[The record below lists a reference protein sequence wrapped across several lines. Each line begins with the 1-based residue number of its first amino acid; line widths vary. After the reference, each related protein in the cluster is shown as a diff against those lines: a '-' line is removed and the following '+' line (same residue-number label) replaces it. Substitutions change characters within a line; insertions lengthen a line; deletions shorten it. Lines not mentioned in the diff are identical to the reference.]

1 MPPPMARPADH
12 APVLTRR
19 QLNRSLLARQ
29 WLLERRAATAEEAIE
44 HLVAVQAQEPFD
56 PYTALWSRLA
66 GFRAQELADLIETR
80 RAVRAP
86 SMLRTTI
93 HLVTARDWLRL
104 RPVLQV
110 VQEQGFRSSPFFR
123 NLEGLDLDEVGAE
136 GRRLLDEQPRSGN
149 DLGKAL
155 AERWPGRDPASLGY
169 AVRSRVPVVQLP
181 PRGVWG
187 KRGKP
192 ILASGETWL
201 GARIGTDDSPDEMV
215 LRYLAAFG
223 PANGADVQ
231 TWCWR
236 TRLGPVLE
244 RLRPQLVT
252 FRDETGRELF
262 DAPDAPMPDPDTPAP
277 VRFFPTYDNIYL
289 SHKDRRRVLGDD
301 VSWTTAPSQFL
312 EIFRFGSFAVDGF
325 VVGGWRF
332 ERDVAAGRAT
342 VVAIPLV
349 KLDGAARRDV
359 EAEAVALAA
368 FLAPELADRD
378 VRWDQRGGVR

>member
-29 WLLERRAATAEEAIE
+29 WLLERRVATAEEAIE
-44 HLVAVQAQEPFD
+44 HLVAMQAQEPFD
-56 PYTALWSRLA
+56 PYTALWSRLV
-66 GFRAQELADLIETR
+66 GFRADELADLIETR
-80 RAVRAP
+80 QAVRAP

-93 HLVTARDWLRL
+93 HLLTARDWLRL

-110 VQEQGFRSSPFFR
+110 VQEQGFRGSPFFR
-123 NLEGLDLDEVGAE
+123 NLEGLNLDEIGAE

-169 AVRSRVPVVQLP
+169 AVRSRVPVVQVP

-252 FRDETGRELF
+252 FRDEAGRELF
-262 DAPDAPMPDPDTPAP
+262 DVPDAPMPDPDTPAP

-332 ERDVAAGRAT
+332 ERDAAAGRAT
-342 VVAIPLV
+342 IVPIPL
-349 KLDGAARRDV
+349 LELSPAERRDV

-378 VRWDQRGGVR
+378 VRWEPRGGGA

>member
-1 MPPPMARPADH
+1 MPATQT

-29 WLLERRAATAEEAIE
+29 WLLERRAATAEETIE
-44 HLVAVQAQEPFD
+44 HLVAMQAQEPFD

-66 GFRAQELADLIETR
+66 GFQPEELSELIETR

-110 VQEQGFRSSPFFR
+110 VQEQGFRGSPFFR
-123 NLEGLDLDEVGAE
+123 NLEGVDLDEVGAE
-136 GRRLLDEQPRSGN
+136 GRRLLDERPRSGN

-169 AVRSRVPVVQLP
+169 AVRSRVPVVQIP
-181 PRGVWG
+181 PRGLWG
-187 KRGKP
+187 KRGGP
-192 ILASGETWL
+192 VLASGETWL
-201 GARIGTDDSPDEMV
+201 GQPIGTDDAPDAMV

-223 PANGADVQ
+223 PATAADVQ

-244 RLRPQLVT
+244 RLRPQLRT
-252 FRDETGRELF
+252 FRDEAGRELF
-262 DAPDAPMPDPDTPAP
+262 DVPDAPMPDPDTPAP
-277 VRFFPTYDNIYL
+277 VRFFPTYDNIFL
-289 SHKDRRRVLGDD
+289 SHKDRARIFDEHASWMAAPGQFNETFRR
-301 VSWTTAPSQFL
+301 
-312 EIFRFGSFAVDGF
+312 GSFAVDGY
-325 VVGGWRF
+325 VVGGWRL
-332 ERDVAAGRAT
+332 ERDAKAGRAT

-349 KLDGAARRDV
+349 QLAAAARRDV
-359 EAEAVALAA
+359 EAEAIALAA

-378 VRWDQRGGVR
+378 VRFDERPSPS

>member
-1 MPPPMARPADH
+1 MARATTD

-29 WLLERRAATAEEAIE
+29 WLLERRSATAEETIE
-44 HLVAVQAQEPFD
+44 HLVAMQAQEPFD

-66 GFRAQELADLIETR
+66 GFQPEELSELIATR

-93 HLVTARDWLRL
+93 HLLTARDWLRL

-110 VQEQGFRSSPFFR
+110 VQEQGFRGSPFFR
-123 NLEGLDLDEVGAE
+123 NLEGLNLDEIGAE

-169 AVRSRVPVVQLP
+169 AVRSRVPVVQVP

-252 FRDETGRELF
+252 FRDEAGRELF
-262 DAPDAPMPDPDTPAP
+262 DVPDAPMPDPDTPAP

-332 ERDVAAGRAT
+332 ERDAAAGRAT
-342 VVAIPLV
+342 IVPIPL
-349 KLDGAARRDV
+349 LELSPAERRDV

-378 VRWDQRGGVR
+378 VRWEPRGGGA